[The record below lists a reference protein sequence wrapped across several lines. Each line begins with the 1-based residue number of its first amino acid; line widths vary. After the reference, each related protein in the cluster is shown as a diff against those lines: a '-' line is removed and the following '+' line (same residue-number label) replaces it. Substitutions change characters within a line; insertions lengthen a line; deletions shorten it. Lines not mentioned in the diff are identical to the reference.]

1 LIRDLKKDLSRLK
14 DLMRDD
20 IPAHITDILKPL
32 KASVDQTQ
40 QLIVPGEG
48 SSQPLRCD
56 YLVKTCKKT
65 QAQGR
70 AL

>member
-1 LIRDLKKDLSRLK
+1 MIRDLKKDLSRLK

-48 SSQPLRCD
+48 SSQPPD
-56 YLVKTCKKT
+56 
-65 QAQGR
+65 AII
-70 AL
+70 